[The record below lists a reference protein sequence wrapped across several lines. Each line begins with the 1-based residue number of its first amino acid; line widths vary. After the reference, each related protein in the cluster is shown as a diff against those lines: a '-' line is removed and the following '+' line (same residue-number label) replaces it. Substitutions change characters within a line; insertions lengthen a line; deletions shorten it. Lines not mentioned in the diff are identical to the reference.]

1 MIERLKREKPT
12 IMVVED
18 DPTTEQSL
26 IDCLS
31 DLANVVTFSNAENA
45 LNFVGRGGRIDL
57 VIADIVL
64 GQMNGIELCERLSQH
79 FSGDHFVPVIFYSAF
94 ADSSMERL
102 AYQAGGLD
110 FIEKPMS
117 FARLQLR
124 VRSFLE
130 ISKRFNGLRSR
141 LALDPLTGLMQR
153 EALVSRGSIEL
164 IKRLFSGATSAL
176 VLVNVEGMKT
186 INAKAGYREGDRI
199 LEIVAQELQN
209 IAEGTGGTE
218 MLLGRHKSDQF
229 AVLIPACSS
238 EGVASD
244 CGKLLSHLQEQ
255 VGRID
260 SNHGNVRVYAGCSTI
275 VYDDALRVDRAGAQE
290 VMHELLHAAEL
301 ERQNAKAAENSLAV
315 AKITHNS
322 G

>member
-1 MIERLKREKPT
+1 MIERVKSDKAT

-45 LNFVGRGGRIDL
+45 LSFVERGGRVDL

-64 GQMNGIELCERLSQH
+64 GQMNGIEFCERLSQQ

-124 VRSFLE
+124 VRSFLD
-130 ISKRFNGLRSR
+130 ITKRFNSMRAR
-141 LALDPLTGLMQR
+141 LLLDYRTGLMQR
-153 EALVSRGSIEL
+153 ETLVDRGSIEL
-164 IKRLFSGATSAL
+164 IKRLFSGVRSAL
-176 VLVNVEGMKT
+176 VLLNIEGMAK
-186 INAKAGYREGDRI
+186 INAELGYQRGDEL
-199 LEIVAQELQN
+199 LEFVARNLQKITAQDDEL
-209 IAEGTGGTE
+209 ET
-218 MLLGRHKSDQF
+218 MLGRHMADQF
-229 AVLIPACSS
+229 ILLIPTCSKA
-238 EGVASD
+238 GVEVDVSAVIAKLQAQLD
-244 CGKLLSHLQEQ
+244 KIDPEYGK
-255 VGRID
+255 
-260 SNHGNVRVYAGCSTI
+260 VRVYAGCSSI
-275 VYDDALRVDRAGAQE
+275 VHNDALRVDRSGAAALI
-290 VMHELLHAAEL
+290 HELLVAAEA
-301 ERQNAKAAENSLAV
+301 ESQVAKASQANLAYTEINYN
-315 AKITHNS
+315 KD
-322 G
+322 

>member
-45 LNFVGRGGRIDL
+45 LNFLGRGGRVDL

-64 GQMNGIELCERLSQH
+64 GQMNGIEFCERLSQH
-79 FSGDHFVPVIFYSAF
+79 FSGDQFVPVIFYSAF

-130 ISKRFNGLRSR
+130 ISKRFNR
-141 LALDPLTGLMQR
+141 LSSSLMLDPLTGLMQR

-176 VLVNVEGMKT
+176 MIINVEGMT
-186 INAKAGYREGDRI
+186 AINAKAGYREGDRI
-199 LEIVAQELQN
+199 LKIVAQELQRVAEEFEN
-209 IAEGTGGTE
+209 IEI
-218 MLLGRHKSDQF
+218 LLGRHMADQF
-229 AVLIPACSS
+229 VALIPACSND
-238 EGVASD
+238 GFASD
-244 CGKLLSHLQEQ
+244 SEKLLSQLQ
-255 VGRID
+255 GKLRKID
-260 SNHGNVRVYAGCSTI
+260 ADQGSVSVYAGCSSI
-275 VYDDALRVDRAGAQE
+275 VHDDGLRVDRSGAQE
-290 VMHELLHAAEL
+290 VLHELLRAAEV
-301 ERQNAKAAENSLAV
+301 EQQKAKAAENSLACV
-315 AKITHNS
+315 QITHNS
-322 G
+322 